1 MGRGPLAA
9 ACRDLPTFA
18 RAHARPSHAARH
30 PPQTLPSFTTTSPP
44 SSHPTPGSAMRLNLP
59 PLTRSL
65 LASLVL
71 FTLLNFV
78 LRPNLTLVEKV
89 EKPLIGV
96 GNGVPYLSIV
106 PGQSVPLYLWTFLL
120 ATVVEQNVLGLVI
133 TGLTIFYGG
142 RYLERAWGSTEFAK
156 FILFVAMVPN
166 ILSFLLYIAG
176 YLLSKNAAA
185 LSTTISGGIAIQAG
199 FLVSFKQLVP
209 EHTVA
214 IAKGLVRMRVKH
226 FPAIFLLANTISG
239 VALGTETAMFLAW
252 FGFITSWVYLRFYR
266 VSPSLSSAATGDGS
280 VIRGD
285 ASDTFSF
292 AHFFPEPLQTPLG
305 TVADQIYDTL
315 ISLRLCTPFSAEDI
329 DAGNEQASARAEG
342 GLPSIMNANSRG
354 GKGGATRAEAERR
367 RALALKALD
376 QRLHAAAAR
385 GPGPVATQ
393 ATPAHANMLGETSYE
408 PERAEAPNNSAS

>member
-1 MGRGPLAA
+1 
-9 ACRDLPTFA
+9 
-18 RAHARPSHAARH
+18 
-30 PPQTLPSFTTTSPP
+30 
-44 SSHPTPGSAMRLNLP
+44 MRVNLP

-65 LASLVL
+65 LAALVTL
-71 FTLLNFV
+71 TLLNFA
-78 LRPNLTLVEKV
+78 LRPNLSLVEKV

-120 ATVVEQNVLGLVI
+120 ATVVEQNLLGLII

-156 FILFVAMVPN
+156 FLLFVAMVPN

-176 YLLSKNAAA
+176 YVLSKNAAA

-199 FLVSFKQLVP
+199 FLVAFKQLVP

-239 VALGTETAMFLAW
+239 LALGTETAMFLAW
-252 FGFITSWVYLRFYR
+252 FGFFTSWIYLRFYR
-266 VSPSLSSAATGDGS
+266 VSPSLSSSTTGDGS

-292 AHFFPEPLQTPLG
+292 AHFFPEPIQTPMG
-305 TVADQIYDTL
+305 AVGDQIYDTL
-315 ISLRLCTPFSAEDI
+315 ISLRICSPFSAEDI

-342 GLPSIMNANSRG
+342 GLPSIMNPNSRG
-354 GKGGATRAEAERR
+354 GKGGSTRAEAERR

-385 GPGPVATQ
+385 GPAPAAPAAPAQ
-393 ATPAHANMLGETSYE
+393 ASMLGETSYE
-408 PERAEAPNNSAS
+408 PERSDTPERPAP